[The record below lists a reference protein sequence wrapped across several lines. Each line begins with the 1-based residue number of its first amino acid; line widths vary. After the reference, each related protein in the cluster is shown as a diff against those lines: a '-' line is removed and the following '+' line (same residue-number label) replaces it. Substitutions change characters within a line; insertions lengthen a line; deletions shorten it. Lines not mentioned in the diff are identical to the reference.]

1 VVTEPLNRALPVH
14 GSVEV
19 VNRVGYY
26 TRRGEDD
33 VLQLMRTVDGGA
45 NVLITELED
54 LRLSYWDEQ
63 GRATTQPSMVKRIV
77 IEMTSSFTAQKIVRE
92 VTLRS

>member
-1 VVTEPLNRALPVH
+1 MPVN

-33 VLQLMRTVDGGA
+33 VVQFMRAVDGGA
-45 NVLITELED
+45 NVLITDLND
-54 LRLSYWDEQ
+54 LRLSYWDEE
-63 GRATTQPSMVKRIV
+63 GRPTTQPSTVKR
-77 IEMTSSFTAQKIVRE
+77 IEMTSRLTARKIIRE
-92 VTLRS
+92 VSLRS